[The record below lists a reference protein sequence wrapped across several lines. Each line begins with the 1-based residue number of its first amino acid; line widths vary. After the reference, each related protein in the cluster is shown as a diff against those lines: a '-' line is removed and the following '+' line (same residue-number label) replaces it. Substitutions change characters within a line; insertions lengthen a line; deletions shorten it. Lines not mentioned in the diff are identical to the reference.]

1 MVQIPGADLSK
12 IPENEA
18 NLAFFPFLTPG
29 PGPWAGPG
37 QALSRAPRAGYR
49 AILGLFKG
57 FSALLG
63 APGSPGRSSWE
74 MAI

>member
-29 PGPWAGPG
+29 PGPG
-37 QALSRAPRAGYR
+37 QAL
-49 AILGLFKG
+49 
-57 FSALLG
+57 
-63 APGSPGRSSWE
+63 GRP
-74 MAI
+74 